1 MGLTPFS
8 RFQTTNGIIE
18 KTVNF
23 AGTNLSA
30 SGTIVLVSDLFSA
43 CLSDAVQIN
52 EVHLFAK
59 TALNGSNGSNL
70 DVTRRYGTDPA
81 SASDVTIFTSA
92 GAIACDAAANVTQVF
107 SKTSGTKLIDG
118 AHPEDGSLSVVT
130 LDDALAF
137 LLKKL
142 GVSLNSKETSFNLS
156 FLIFFISCSSSTPL
170 VLLLS
175 I

>member
-8 RFQTTNGIIE
+8 RFQATNGIIE

-23 AGTNLSA
+23 AGQNLSA

-130 LDDALAF
+130 LDDAFVNRRNGERFQLRLSNPGAAAITSGI
-137 LLKKL
+137 LIVQIQ
-142 GVSLNSKETSFNLS
+142 VS
-156 FLIFFISCSSSTPL
+156 
-170 VLLLS
+170 VGS
-175 I
+175 ILR